1 MARILLVDDDE
12 DYSQV
17 VKMRLQKEGY
27 EVDWASGGEKAA
39 QVLTDDFNYNL
50 IIMDVEMPEKNG
62 MATLA
67 YLRGHFEKKPGGFNI
82 PVMIA
87 TGLVSQRLRDIF
99 TAQRV
104 AGYIQTPF
112 ETSDLID
119 QIEKILV
126 KKG

>member
-1 MARILLVDDDE
+1 MTKILLVDDDE

-17 VKMRLQKEGY
+17 VRMRLEKEGY
-27 EVDWASGGEKAA
+27 EVNWASGGEKAA
-39 QVLTDDFNYNL
+39 QVLTNDFNYDL

-67 YLRGHFEKKPGGFNI
+67 YLRSHFEKKPGGFKI

-99 TAQRV
+99 EAQHV
-104 AGYIQTPF
+104 AGYIQKPF
-112 ETSDLID
+112 ETGDLIGR
-119 QIEKILV
+119 IEKILV